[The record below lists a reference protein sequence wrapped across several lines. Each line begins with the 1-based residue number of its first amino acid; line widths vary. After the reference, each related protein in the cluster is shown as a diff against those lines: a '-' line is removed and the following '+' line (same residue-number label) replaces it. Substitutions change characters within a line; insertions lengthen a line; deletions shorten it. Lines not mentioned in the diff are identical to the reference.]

1 MWELTPHLSMVIAAV
16 TADALF
22 GDPVYRYHPVRLIG
36 DLSNA
41 VERLLFRVKLKG
53 RFGGLVHSLLVISA
67 VLGVWWLVR
76 GLLSLWHPLPTWL
89 WDVALAY
96 SLLCSR
102 DLLTQGHLVLTSLD
116 ELAEAQRHLR
126 GLVSR
131 DTEHLDRPAVVR
143 ATIESL
149 SENLTDGVL
158 TPLWTLCLF
167 GLPGLL
173 LVKTISTLD
182 SMVGYTNRRYGH
194 FGWSA
199 ARLDDLVHWLPA
211 RLSVGVIAF
220 AAMLLRY
227 HPWEAVKAALRWH
240 RVSSSPNSGWSESA
254 CAGALRIRL
263 VGPIRYRGEVIHSAF
278 IGDPDWPDDLDATA
292 LTAALRLVTVSVV
305 LAGLAGLLIAVASP
319 AA

>member
-16 TADALF
+16 IADALF

-41 VERLLFRVKLKG
+41 VERLLFTVRLTG
-53 RFGGLVHSLLVISA
+53 RIGGILHSLLVIST
-67 VLGVWWLVR
+67 VLAVWWVVHER
-76 GLLSLWHPLPTWL
+76 LSLWHPLPAWL

-102 DLLTQGHLVLTSLD
+102 DLLTQGRLVLIKLD
-116 ELAEAQRHLR
+116 DLAEARRHLR
-126 GLVSR
+126 SLVSR
-131 DTEHLDRPAVVR
+131 DTDHLDRPAVVR

-158 TPLWTLCLF
+158 TPLWALCLF

-182 SMVGYTNRRYGH
+182 SMVGYANRRYRR

-211 RLSVGVIAF
+211 RLSVGVIAL
-220 AAMLLRY
+220 AALPLRY
-227 HPWEAVKAALRWH
+227 HPGEAVKAALRWH

-263 VGPIRYRGEVIHSAF
+263 IGPIRYRGEVIHNAF
-278 IGDPDWPDDLDATA
+278 IGDPHWPTDLDGGH
-292 LTAALRLVTVSVV
+292 LTAALRLVTVSIL
-305 LAGLAGLLIAVASP
+305 LASLIGLLIASVTPVA
-319 AA
+319 